1 MAVVAVA
8 VAVAVAVVAAGSSS
22 GHLDFIAAS
31 PGISDYDGGSSK
43 ARHRGMRHWYVSA
56 QSDPKN
62 YGFESLQVECD

>member
-22 GHLDFIAAS
+22 GHLDFIVAS

-43 ARHRGMRHWYVSA
+43 ARRRGMRHWYVTA
-56 QSDPKN
+56 QSNK
-62 YGFESLQVECD
+62 SLQYECD